1 MCAWKQA
8 FFVGLEFEQNTQ
20 NEFQTN
26 SKHTQVAQHAGA
38 WSGEGVKGCAHLHV
52 AKAKKTYR
60 ISIKFNGTERD
71 NNNNNQHILNM
82 IQSKTYLA
90 GPDREREQQQRGR
103 EREKN
108 VDENSKIFSK
118 NKCRKYLLLVS
129 VVVVSLVVVVVV
141 KQHMV
146 ACVRKTL
153 KESFGCESFREASFL
168 TVRASE
174 KTACWRLLA
183 SAQTRV
189 LLCLGG
195 SSSVYL
201 VAGLTDHRQQ
211 QLWQRDQQLEKVADC
226 AYAALQRPP

>member
-1 MCAWKQA
+1 M
-8 FFVGLEFEQNTQ
+8 
-20 NEFQTN
+20 
-26 SKHTQVAQHAGA
+26 
-38 WSGEGVKGCAHLHV
+38 KGCAHLHV

-90 GPDREREQQQRGR
+90 GPDRERATTER
-103 EREKN
+103 ERERERN

-129 VVVVSLVVVVVV
+129 VVVVAVVVV

-174 KTACWRLLA
+174 KTACWPLSKCA
-183 SAQTRV
+183 NSSSA
-189 LLCLGG
+189 LLGG

-211 QLWQRDQQLEKVADC
+211 QLSESSNTFQH
-226 AYAALQRPP
+226 

>member
-1 MCAWKQA
+1 M
-8 FFVGLEFEQNTQ
+8 
-20 NEFQTN
+20 
-26 SKHTQVAQHAGA
+26 
-38 WSGEGVKGCAHLHV
+38 
-52 AKAKKTYR
+52 
-60 ISIKFNGTERD
+60 ERD

-90 GPDREREQQQRGR
+90 APDREREQQQRGR
-103 EREKN
+103 ERERN
-108 VDENSKIFSK
+108 VDENSKIYSK

-129 VVVVSLVVVVVV
+129 VVVVSLEVVVVV

-174 KTACWRLLA
+174 KTACWPLGKCA
-183 SAQTRV
+183 NSSSA
-189 LLCLGG
+189 LLGG

-211 QLWQRDQQLEKVADC
+211 QLWQRDYKLEKVADC